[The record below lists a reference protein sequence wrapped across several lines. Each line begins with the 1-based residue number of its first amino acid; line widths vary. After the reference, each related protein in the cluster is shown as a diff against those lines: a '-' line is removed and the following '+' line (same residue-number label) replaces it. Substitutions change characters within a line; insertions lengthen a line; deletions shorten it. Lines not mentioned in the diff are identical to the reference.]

1 MGHAFVDRYGVR
13 PDVEVRSP
21 GRVNL
26 IGEHTDHQLL
36 PVMPMAIDR
45 SINVQ
50 AAADAPGR
58 LRAASLTQDGTADLD
73 LAAPL
78 PHGTGWLVYLHA
90 ALRALVERT
99 ELPGHGARLL
109 VDADLPSTGGLS
121 SSAALLVGLCETL
134 NRLWSLGI
142 PREELPVLAG
152 RAEHSMGL
160 ESGGMDQT
168 VVALAT
174 AGHALR
180 IDFAPLRWEAVPL
193 PGEMAIVAAYSGQSA
208 HKGEGANL
216 AYNSLVASCRAATLV
231 LAERLGVAVE
241 GPVVLRAVAGHPDAE
256 AAALDLSESTTPTA
270 VAAELG
276 IDPGLIVQLTA
287 KRLPLDLPLDLRNRA
302 LHVLSEARR
311 VGEAQAALA
320 AGDTAGFGR
329 LLDASHESL
338 RRFGTSSDALDRL
351 TAAMRAAGALG
362 ARVTGAGF
370 GGYAVAVAP
379 PSALGA
385 VLAAAERATG
395 GPAFEV
401 NAVDGVGGGGIGVA

>member
-1 MGHAFVDRYGVR
+1 MGNGFADRYGTG
-13 PDVEVRSP
+13 PEVEVRSP

-45 SINVQ
+45 AIRL
-50 AAADAPGR
+50 AAGPERPGL
-58 LRAASLTQDGTADLD
+58 LRAASLTQDGVAELD
-73 LAAPL
+73 LTAPL
-78 PHGTGWLVYLHA
+78 PDATGWQVYLHA
-90 ALRALVERT
+90 ALRALGERT
-99 ELPGHGARLL
+99 ELGAHGACLL
-109 VDADLPSTGGLS
+109 LDADLPSTGGLS

-134 NRLWSLGI
+134 NRLWGLGI
-142 PREELPVLAG
+142 AREELPVLAQ

-168 VVALAT
+168 VIALAT

-180 IDFAPLRWEAVPL
+180 IDFAPLRWQPVPL
-193 PGEMAIVAAYSGQSA
+193 PDDLAIVAAYSGETA
-208 HKGEGANL
+208 HKGAGANL

-231 LAERLGVAVE
+231 LAHRLGIGLD

-256 AAALDLSESTTPTA
+256 RLSEELPDHTTPRA

-276 IDPGLIVQLTA
+276 IATDPIVQLTA
-287 KRLPLDLPLDLRNRA
+287 KRLDDDLPLDLRNRA
-302 LHVLSEARR
+302 LHVLSENRR
-311 VGEAQAALA
+311 VAEAQAALG
-320 AGDTAGFGR
+320 AGDTEGFGR
-329 LLDASHESL
+329 LLDESHESL
-338 RRFGTSSDALDRL
+338 RRFGTSSAALDRL
-351 TAAMRAAGALG
+351 TAAMRDAGALG

-379 PSALGA
+379 PSALA
-385 VLAAAERATG
+385 SVLSAAERATG

-401 NAVDGVGGGGIGVA
+401 RATAGVG